1 MRATTAGILLAAAL
15 VLVGG
20 QAAYAE
26 EIPPSPDPG
35 YVPEVPVEPSL
46 GGSTAVGVCDN
57 DAPYIFFSVELTD
70 PDGVATSNFAR
81 LILSGAG
88 GQTMEIPLGELQ
100 GGSLSG
106 SVLWPGASV
115 DENGNANGWP
125 GWAFVNGQW
134 VETTGNFA
142 WTRSV
147 SSAMIV
153 VNPEVTVPLSY
164 PPATPA
170 CTDPGGSTPAGDMA
184 VDTVNGESLPHTGVA
199 AWTLPLGLAA
209 LGAAVVGLVLVL
221 MRRRRTST
229 STGTGTG
236 TE

>member
-1 MRATTAGILLAAAL
+1 MRATIAGTLLAAAL

-20 QAAYAE
+20 QAAVAE
-26 EIPPSPDPG
+26 EVVPSPGPG

-70 PDGVATSNFAR
+70 PDGIATSNSAR
-81 LILSGAG
+81 LILNGAG

-115 DENGNANGWP
+115 DENGNADGWP
-125 GWAFVNGQW
+125 GWEFVNGAW
-134 VETTGNFA
+134 SETTGNFA

-147 SSAMIV
+147 TSATIA
-153 VNPEVTVPLSY
+153 VNPEVDVALSY

-170 CTDPGGSTPAGDMA
+170 CTDPAGSTPAGTMA
-184 VDTVNGESLPHTGVA
+184 ESVNGESLPHTGVA

-209 LGAAVVGLVLVL
+209 VGAAVVGLVLVL
-221 MRRRRTST
+221 LRRRRT
-229 STGTGTG
+229 GI
-236 TE
+236 E